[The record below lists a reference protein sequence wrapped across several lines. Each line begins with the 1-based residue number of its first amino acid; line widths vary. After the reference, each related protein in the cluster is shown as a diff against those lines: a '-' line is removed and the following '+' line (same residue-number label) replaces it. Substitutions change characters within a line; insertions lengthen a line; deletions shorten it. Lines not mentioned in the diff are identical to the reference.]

1 MNRKSFLSG
10 TIISSTQKNHT
21 VGQNKSLIRMHTTCE
36 RIHSAVSSPDLLQVK
51 EVKASFLV
59 GWALGNEV
67 KNEFVQE
74 GDKICPNDRM

>member
-1 MNRKSFLSG
+1 MSG
-10 TIISSTQKNHT
+10 TIITSTQKNHT

-74 GDKICPNDRM
+74 GDKMCPNDRM